1 MIWNSK
7 LTFLTAHTRIRTY
20 VVFNIYF
27 VILSRIDAGR
37 ACSIFTLFEKI
48 SPLLVDH
55 PSHTQSGY
63 QTRSQ
68 TALLV
73 RFSTY
78 KSISGRTI
86 SISRREYMETA
97 IQNSHWK
104 FLSIIKSRVFW
115 TVLHGHERKTTRG
128 RFIVSTNNMSWF
140 FNVSQD
146 WN

>member
-1 MIWNSK
+1 MIHFQEVKNLLLKVNYKWLNINIKYLGLDDLK
-7 LTFLTAHTRIRTY
+7 LEINLSYSTHTHTY

-27 VILSRIDAGR
+27 MILSRIDAVQCGR
-37 ACSIFTLFEKI
+37 ACSLFTLFEKI

-78 KSISGRTI
+78 IKVFLVVQFPFPDGNIWRLQSRTV
-86 SISRREYMETA
+86 TG
-97 IQNSHWK
+97 NF
-104 FLSIIKSRVFW
+104 FL
-115 TVLHGHERKTTRG
+115 
-128 RFIVSTNNMSWF
+128 
-140 FNVSQD
+140 
-146 WN
+146 